1 MVLEQPP
8 VSLVPALQKL
18 HVARSTVGS
27 ATQRVIDFVLEHPND
42 VIHLSV
48 TEVAEGSNSSEATVV
63 RLFQNLGFKSYQD
76 FKIRLSQS
84 LVPTTRSFE
93 RRIESG
99 DTAHTIFQKVFATS
113 SLTLSDTLEHLQP
126 EALERSV
133 DLLIGARRITFV
145 GVGGSGIV
153 ALDAHHKFFK
163 LGLFCE
169 AVPDPHNAAQV
180 AALLGPDDVMVAIS
194 HSGTTQD
201 VLHAVRIA
209 KDNRASL
216 IALTG
221 LARSPLSKLADV
233 TLNTTS
239 PESRYRSE
247 AVASRIA
254 QLCIVDA
261 LVVALYL
268 RDEERLGR
276 HWQRARTALT
286 EKRV

>member
-1 MVLEQPP
+1 MVLEHST

-18 HVARSTVGS
+18 HAARSTVGS
-27 ATQRVIDFVLEHPND
+27 ATQRVIDFVLQHPND

-48 TEVAEGSNSSEATVV
+48 TQVAENSNSSEATVV

-93 RRIESG
+93 RQIQSG
-99 DTAHTIFQKVFATS
+99 DTAHAIFQKVFATS
-113 SLTLSDTLEHLQP
+113 SLTLSDTLEHLEP
-126 EALERSV
+126 AALERSV
-133 DLLIGARRITFV
+133 DLLIAARRIAFV

-194 HSGTTQD
+194 T
-201 VLHAVRIA
+201 
-209 KDNRASL
+209 
-216 IALTG
+216 
-221 LARSPLSKLADV
+221 LARRRTCCTRYGSPR
-233 TLNTTS
+233 TTA
-239 PESRYRSE
+239 P
-247 AVASRIA
+247 A
-254 QLCIVDA
+254 
-261 LVVALYL
+261 
-268 RDEERLGR
+268 
-276 HWQRARTALT
+276 
-286 EKRV
+286 